1 MRAVQEPVR
10 GEVNDAIPVQ
20 PGGKHSLHTGVKIQG
35 AEATAGR
42 NESQDSSGF
51 LSRIKQPRKT
61 RQAIRKQCLL
71 LRWVASERAAK
82 GSGGSQQ
89 AGGGPYAG
97 VVAIED
103 GVGDYRDIQRRR
115 PASPQFTTQS

>member
-71 LRWVASERAAK
+71 LRWGRFGARGQGVWRIPISWRRPLR
-82 GSGGSQQ
+82 GGR
-89 AGGGPYAG
+89 
-97 VVAIED
+97 
-103 GVGDYRDIQRRR
+103 RDRRR
-115 PASPQFTTQS
+115 GRRL